1 MGPKSRRQRHAITTS
16 TRYLLNRSGNNAEDD
31 AEREEM
37 EVDDI
42 EYEQQPM
49 NFTDRITSDNIA
61 DLFELCKYKCP
72 VKYLSVL
79 IYATLRS
86 FGHSWENCDT
96 FLRTIGALKA
106 QTAHRWADVFLK
118 GDVEE
123 FQGENRGGKHMAEFY
138 DYFPDLEDAA
148 REFTIRRCSEKAADF
163 TAIDLANFIDKEYY
177 LTTNTS
183 KVNIPANATWKQ
195 NGVTI
200 AGGHVQGGATNQL
213 SYPQGL
219 FIDDDQTVVIADYW
233 NHRIMQWK
241 NGDTTNGQVV
251 AGDKDPGNELHQF
264 RYPTDVLIDKET
276 DSLIICDWRNRR
288 VVRWSRRSG
297 TTQVRRYQLGEKN
310 GTLVAGGNGKGDGLN
325 QLNRPAYLFVDRD
338 HSVYVSDNENHR
350 VMKWVEGA
358 KEGIVVAGG
367 HGKGNALT
375 QLSSPSGIFVDTL
388 GTLYVV
394 DQGNHRVMRWTQGD
408 KKQGTVIVG
417 GNGYG
422 VGANQ
427 FSAPYGLS
435 FDRYG
440 NLYVVDQNNH
450 RVQRFF
456 IE

>member
-183 KVNIPANATWKQ
+183 KGIPEGCREISAVGRTVRTNLPA
-195 NGVTI
+195 
-200 AGGHVQGGATNQL
+200 AGVQGGLQEPFHRDRRRQRQDTYCQVTHRL
-213 SYPQGL
+213 RLQQGHWHEVPSRQDRL
-219 FIDDDQTVVIADYW
+219 
-233 NHRIMQWK
+233 HRLQGK
-241 NGDTTNGQVV
+241 SKSSALQVS
-251 AGDKDPGNELHQF
+251 G
-264 RYPTDVLIDKET
+264 
-276 DSLIICDWRNRR
+276 RR
-288 VVRWSRRSG
+288 AQR
-297 TTQVRRYQLGEKN
+297 Q
-310 GTLVAGGNGKGDGLN
+310 D
-325 QLNRPAYLFVDRD
+325 
-338 HSVYVSDNENHR
+338 
-350 VMKWVEGA
+350 EGA
-358 KEGIVVAGG
+358 
-367 HGKGNALT
+367 
-375 QLSSPSGIFVDTL
+375 D
-388 GTLYVV
+388 
-394 DQGNHRVMRWTQGD
+394 
-408 KKQGTVIVG
+408 
-417 GNGYG
+417 
-422 VGANQ
+422 
-427 FSAPYGLS
+427 
-435 FDRYG
+435 
-440 NLYVVDQNNH
+440 
-450 RVQRFF
+450 
-456 IE
+456 